1 MPKKPAILI
10 KFEKVEKSYFLSNGT
25 AVPVLKGV
33 DLEIQK
39 GEFVAIMGESG
50 GGKST
55 LMNIIGCLH
64 SVSNG
69 KYFLEGEE
77 ISTATDDFT
86 LAFIRNKKMG
96 FIFQQFNLIGKLSSL
111 RNVALP
117 AFYAGI
123 KRKEREEKAQKI
135 LESVGLGD
143 RSHHKPSELSGGQ
156 QQRVSIARS
165 LINDPEIILADEP
178 TGALDSQT
186 GKEVMTLFQEYKSLG
201 KTVVMVTHD
210 LKTAQEADRIIFMR
224 DGKIS
229 DQKISKSK
237 KPHKK

>member
-1 MPKKPAILI
+1 MKKSDKILVR
-10 KFEKVEKSYFLSNGT
+10 FENVHKSYFLANGE
-25 AVPVLKGV
+25 AVPVLKGI
-33 DLEIQK
+33 DLEIKK

-64 SVSNG
+64 SVTDG

-86 LAFIRNKKMG
+86 LAFIRNRKMG
-96 FIFQQFNLIGKLSSL
+96 FIFQQFNLIGKLSAL

-117 AFYAGI
+117 AFYAGL
-123 KRKEREEKAQKI
+123 KKSEREKKASK
-135 LESVGLGD
+135 LLTSVGLGD
-143 RSHHKPSELSGGQ
+143 RVFHKPNELSGGQ

-186 GKEVMTLFQEYKSLG
+186 GEEVMDLFKEYKDLG
-201 KTVVMVTHD
+201 KTVIMVTHD
-210 LKTAQEADRIIFMR
+210 VHTAVQADRIIFMK
-224 DGKIS
+224 DGKIL
-229 DQKISKSK
+229 DNNWKPK
-237 KPHKK
+237 K